1 MLGRKRECYPL
12 NYYVS
17 ATSAHGPKRPVVG
30 GQSMSALPGKF
41 RRYLFC
47 YRERVVDLN
56 SQISNSAFDFGVP
69 QKKLYGSQV
78 ASAPVDEGRLGSA
91 Q

>member
-17 ATSAHGPKRPVVG
+17 ATSAHGPEAEWAGRACPLCPASSDV
-30 GQSMSALPGKF
+30 
-41 RRYLFC
+41 YLFC

>member
-1 MLGRKRECYPL
+1 
-12 NYYVS
+12 
-17 ATSAHGPKRPVVG
+17 
-30 GQSMSALPGKF
+30 
-41 RRYLFC
+41 LFC

-56 SQISNSAFDFGVP
+56 SQMSNTAFDFDVP